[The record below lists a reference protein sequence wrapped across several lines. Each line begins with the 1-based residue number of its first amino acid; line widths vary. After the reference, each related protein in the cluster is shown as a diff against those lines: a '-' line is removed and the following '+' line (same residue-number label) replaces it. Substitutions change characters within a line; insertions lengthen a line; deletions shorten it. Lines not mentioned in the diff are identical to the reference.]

1 LVYFLLLIFGLG
13 LLVHSYLLVTVMK
26 QQRELKEIL
35 NKLSRR
41 KNISRPMPTSYERRG
56 RR

>member
-1 LVYFLLLIFGLG
+1 MVYFLLLIFGLG